1 MNPLGRVAICGSI
14 SQYNEKESKPGQFFN
29 VMSIFT
35 VYIIEI
41 NILNVIQMK
50 QLTVQAFLGWN
61 YIPEWPVAFKEMTQW
76 IQEVSKCMHTNSIV
90 NHLVLFMQGKL
101 KYRETVFE
109 GFDSMCDAFVS
120 LFKGDNI
127 GKVVVKI

>member
-61 YIPEWPVAFKEMTQW
+61 YIPEWPAAFKEMTQW
-76 IQEVSKCMHTNSIV
+76 IQEVSKCMHTNSIF
-90 NHLVLFMQGKL
+90 NHSVLFMC
-101 KYRETVFE
+101 RV
-109 GFDSMCDAFVS
+109 
-120 LFKGDNI
+120 N
-127 GKVVVKI
+127 

>member
-1 MNPLGRVAICGSI
+1 MHAYQFYCESLGTFYA
-14 SQYNEKESKPGQFFN
+14 
-29 VMSIFT
+29 
-35 VYIIEI
+35 
-41 NILNVIQMK
+41 
-50 QLTVQAFLGWN
+50 
-61 YIPEWPVAFKEMTQW
+61 
-76 IQEVSKCMHTNSIV
+76 
-90 NHLVLFMQGKL
+90 QGKL